1 MRGSRVPDSPAV
13 TVSTVEGGQVE
24 LPCDI
29 TSGPGQDSV
38 YLVLWYRK
46 VCQYIS
52 ISSSDN
58 KPGTNLLFSSPD

>member
-1 MRGSRVPDSPAV
+1 MHRKVDIARACVLRCTRYSAALRGSRVPDSPAV

-46 VCQYIS
+46 VC
-52 ISSSDN
+52 
-58 KPGTNLLFSSPD
+58 